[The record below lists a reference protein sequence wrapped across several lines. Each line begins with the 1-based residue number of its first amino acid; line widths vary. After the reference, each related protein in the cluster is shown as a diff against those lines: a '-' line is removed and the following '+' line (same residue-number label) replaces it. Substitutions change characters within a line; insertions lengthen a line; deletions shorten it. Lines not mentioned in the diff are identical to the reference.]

1 MQESRTDLKSDA
13 EYEQD
18 KTEVLHECQDMR
30 VAPEAEVA
38 EENADKEDPC
48 GADGNSLELEFAQ
61 IKAEGDYHSK
71 EKDGMRDTGSQE

>member
-1 MQESRTDLKSDA
+1 
-13 EYEQD
+13 
-18 KTEVLHECQDMR
+18 MR